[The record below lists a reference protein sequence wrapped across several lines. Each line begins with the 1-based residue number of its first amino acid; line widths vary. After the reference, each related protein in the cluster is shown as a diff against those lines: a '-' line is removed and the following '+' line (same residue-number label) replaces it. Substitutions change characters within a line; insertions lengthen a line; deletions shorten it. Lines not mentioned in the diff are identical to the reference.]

1 MRGTGGSKSVLQ
13 ERARRD
19 SIDRGEGR
27 NYRGVRERG
36 KERGK

>member
-1 MRGTGGSKSVLQ
+1 MGGTGGSENVLQ
-13 ERARRD
+13 ERARGD

-27 NYRGVRERG
+27 NDRGVRERG